1 MPYKSLNN
9 MYQLQQN
16 ILFLDFDITVWF
28 GYYIDRNKLKEGRE
42 KLEKVR
48 MKEGRKSE

>member
-1 MPYKSLNN
+1 MRFNENFKK
-9 MYQLQQN
+9 LQYY
-16 ILFLDFDITVWF
+16 FDITVCF